1 MVIQVLGLTECL
13 AGFKDV
19 SKVDMK
25 PYIQKATQL
34 VQRTAKQMSP
44 NRTGFTPS
52 GKKSKSTGYLRRSIQ
67 RDTKGKGSDAVG
79 RVSTT
84 TEYAIYQEFGTSK
97 MTAQPFM
104 FPALDAHRKDIEEG
118 AKEYVNTNLKKFKK

>member
-1 MVIQVLGLTECL
+1 MVIQVLGLAECL

-25 PYIQKATQL
+25 PYIQRATQL

-44 NRTGFTPS
+44 VD
-52 GKKSKSTGYLRRSIQ
+52 TGYLKRSIQ